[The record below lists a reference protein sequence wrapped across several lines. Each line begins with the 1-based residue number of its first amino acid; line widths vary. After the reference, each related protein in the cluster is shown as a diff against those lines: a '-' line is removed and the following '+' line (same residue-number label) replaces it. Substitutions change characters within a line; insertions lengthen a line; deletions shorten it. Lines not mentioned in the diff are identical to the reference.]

1 MYFTHERFDVGFDDT
16 VWLRESIDVAADRD
30 GDGLVS
36 LSSRQFGRIGF
47 SDGDEHGFEIV
58 DDEPRV
64 DTVLDMYALFF
75 QLVED
80 RFRVGVKSALDIVDG
95 LSGTF
100 QLVTF
105 HVVDVVKVSVAG
117 AALVF
122 LGVGR

>member
-1 MYFTHERFDVGFDDT
+1 M
-16 VWLRESIDVAADRD
+16 
-30 GDGLVS
+30 S
-36 LSSRQFGRIGF
+36 LSPRQFGRIRF

-64 DTVLDMYALFF
+64 DTILDVDALFF

-80 RFRVGVKSALDIVDG
+80 RFRVAVESALEIVDG
-95 LSGTF
+95 LAGTY
-100 QLVTF
+100 QLVSLYVF
-105 HVVDVVKVSVAG
+105 HAFKMAIVG

>member
-36 LSSRQFGRIGF
+36 LSSGQFGRIGF